1 MKIGFIGFGNIAK
14 AMVSGLLKSDES
26 LKDNIYASAAHYD
39 KLIENTKIY
48 GIHAVKSNSELI
60 DIADIIFICSKPY
73 QVKDIMQN
81 QKLEGKIIV
90 SFAASLDFDDLE
102 AIMPHSHHI
111 TSIPNTAISCG
122 KGVHIVDKHHSLD
135 EDELKMVIDLLSKTG
150 YVKIMDSSLVDIA
163 STIIG
168 CTPAYTAMYMEALGD
183 AACKHGLRRDD
194 AYPLIAHMLEG
205 FGTMA
210 YEYNKHPG
218 ILKDEVCSPHGSTI
232 KGVASLEKDGFRG
245 AVINAIDEVM
255 K

>member
-14 AMVSGLLKSDES
+14 AMVSGLLKNDIS

-39 KLIENTKIY
+39 KLLENTKLY

-60 DIADIIFICSKPY
+60 DIADIIFICAKPY
-73 QVKDIMQN
+73 QVKDIMQDQN
-81 QKLEGKIIV
+81 LEGKIIV
-90 SFAASLDFDDLE
+90 SFAASLDFNDLE
-102 AIMPHSHHI
+102 AIMPLSHHL

-122 KGVHIVDKHHSLD
+122 KGVHIVDAQHSLD
-135 EDELKMVIDLLSKTG
+135 EDEFNTVMNLLSKTG
-150 YVKIMDSSLVDIA
+150 YVKVMDSSLVNIA

-168 CTPAYTAMYMEALGD
+168 CTPAYTAMYMEALAD
-183 AACKHGLRRDD
+183 AACRHGLRRDD

-205 FGTMA
+205 FGAMA
-210 YEYNKHPG
+210 YDTGKHPG
-218 ILKDEVCSPHGSTI
+218 TLKDEVCSPHGSTI

-245 AVINAIDEVM
+245 TVINAIDEVM

>member
-73 QVKDIMQN
+73 QVKDFMQN

-135 EDELKMVIDLLSKTG
+135 EDELKVVTDLLSKTG
-150 YVKIMDSSLVDIA
+150 YVKIMDSSIL
-163 STIIG
+163 
-168 CTPAYTAMYMEALGD
+168 C
-183 AACKHGLRRDD
+183 D
-194 AYPLIAHMLEG
+194 AYLRNFMISTAKKNNIPYQAEIMADG
-205 FGTMA
+205 GTDAGKIHITRSGIKTGGISVPTRYIHSPSEMA
-210 YEYNKHPG
+210 SISDIEAC
-218 ILKDEVCSPHGSTI
+218 IDLLS
-232 KGVASLEKDGFRG
+232 
-245 AVINAIDEVM
+245 AVVNEI
-255 K
+255 